1 MEAVLTRT
9 GCLSVCNWLPFE
21 TNTFLQQRNSS
32 LSSKPVGSVFAVG
45 TSFPVGVESAGSTVT
60 KDELASV
67 RNQRGRKVAGGG
79 CKHGGQPGGGLH
91 ADRLLRTPLPLSPGP
106 RTEPWSWGHICGVG
120 SNTVPPTQRRG
131 GLLGRSPKERGERR
145 TRLCLSPR
153 TPRRSHGYCLAAAPQ
168 PARQPDP
175 FCMQRRSPRV
185 SEAPRAEGCSAQVS
199 NPCAGLQS
207 PAQKRGG
214 IFFPLQILLRD
225 LGNAMQIA

>member
-1 MEAVLTRT
+1 MQTRRAAWRRPPRRP
-9 GCLSVCNWLPFE
+9 VPANPA
-21 TNTFLQQRNSS
+21 SS
-32 LSSKPVGSVFAVG
+32 EPRPQDRALELGSHLWG
-45 TSFPVGVESAGSTVT
+45 Q
-60 KDELASV
+60 L
-67 RNQRGRKVAGGG
+67 
-79 CKHGGQPGGGLH
+79 KHG
-91 ADRLLRTPLPLSPGP
+91 
-106 RTEPWSWGHICGVG
+106 
-120 SNTVPPTQRRG
+120 PPTQRRG

-145 TRLCLSPR
+145 TRLRLSPR